1 MERSNKKGFTIFE
14 ILIVIFLIGIL
25 SAILFFAFNS
35 LDVIKRA
42 RDSKRINDLQALN
55 SAIQILINQN
65 PDVFLGEEN
74 IIYLSLPDTSSNCSS
89 YLSKLPPLYSPF
101 SYRCVNS
108 NDFRK
113 INGQGWLPLNF
124 SNLLLGISSLPIDPL
139 NNSDYFYA
147 YTKKGNKYKITAR
160 MESENFAL
168 MMVNDG
174 GIEPLLY
181 EIGSDLKIPN
191 PQSGLVLYLPFEEG
205 TGTITYDLSGY
216 NNNGTLYNFNF
227 NSSSGWVKGKSG
239 WGLIFDGIDDYVM
252 VPDSNSLD
260 TNGEEVSIIFW
271 TYPTAF
277 NGDTHIIRHQTP
289 GYLFD
294 QNPSNYG
301 LEIYHLYDTQWR
313 YSPCY
318 SGSPLSLNEWQFVA
332 GTFKKGSFLK
342 IYRNGILTRQCL
354 PSYPYSMGPAPNPL
368 YIGYLGWKASGNAY
382 FKGVLDEIRIY
393 SRALSDLEIKVL
405 YSSAK

>member
-14 ILIVIFLIGIL
+14 ILIVIFLIGVL

-65 PDVFLGEEN
+65 PYVFLGEEN
-74 IIYLSLPDTSSNCSS
+74 IIYLSLPDTNSNCST

-147 YTKKGNKYKITAR
+147 YTKKGNKYKLTAR

-205 TGTITYDLSGY
+205 TGTRTYDLSGY
-216 NNNGTLYNFNF
+216 NSNGTLYNFNF

-239 WGLIFDGIDDYVM
+239 WGLIFDGVDDYILIPTSTSLDFRNKDFTISVWIFRYNTTTIENRVISQNEGSSSTCSQINFAISSENM
-252 VPDSNSLD
+252 FKVDFYNCGYITPKTFLDKNNWYNLTYSNSNSSSD
-260 TNGEEVSIIFW
+260 FDKIFVNGLKENEGILGNYI
-271 TYPTAF
+271 
-277 NGDTHIIRHQTP
+277 G
-289 GYLFD
+289 
-294 QNPSNYG
+294 NPSS
-301 LEIYHLYDTQWR
+301 LKLSVDWVLYQ
-313 YSPCY
+313 Y
-318 SGSPLSLNEWQFVA
+318 Q
-332 GTFKKGSFLK
+332 
-342 IYRNGILTRQCL
+342 GI
-354 PSYPYSMGPAPNPL
+354 
-368 YIGYLGWKASGNAY
+368 I
-382 FKGVLDEIRIY
+382 DELRIY
-393 SRALSDLEIKVL
+393 SRKINDLE
-405 YSSAK
+405 AKLIYYYAK